1 MSLLKARS
9 HSQDVARQENISKGQ
24 RWRVGKGSS
33 ISGRPTRIG
42 SKLLNGGDSRD
53 GCRIPAEF
61 VSDSVLPFPA
71 V

>member
-9 HSQDVARQENISKGQ
+9 HSQDVARQENISKDQ
-24 RWRVGKGSS
+24 RWRVVKASS
-33 ISGRPTRIG
+33 ISAGYRI
-42 SKLLNGGDSRD
+42 KLLSGGDSRD
-53 GCRIPAEF
+53 GCRIPTEF